1 MINDLLILVN
11 QCRDFIF
18 SDKGYLTNS
27 DIYGIISGVSDGANT
42 HPARWF
48 ILNFPDGHLYGR
60 IR

>member
-18 SDKGYLTNS
+18 SDKGCLTNS

-42 HPARWF
+42 HPAR
-48 ILNFPDGHLYGR
+48 
-60 IR
+60 